1 MKSIKSIV
9 SKANV
14 IIAFFTHLH
23 IVMIRD
29 DKNAIKFTNSKK
41 TSVLLKI
48 DRIIQIDFE
57 LSYL

>member
-1 MKSIKSIV
+1 MKRIKTIV
-9 SKANV
+9 AKANV

-29 DKNAIKFTNSKK
+29 DKNAIKILNSKK
-41 TSVLLKI
+41 ISVLLKI
-48 DRIIQIDFE
+48 VRIIYLDFA